1 MNQVKKRNAW
11 ERAAALRRI
20 LILCAILASTFVA
33 TSYMAGILPH
43 RGASYLEM
51 AMIAVFAALFGWV
64 SIGFWE
70 ALSGLLILARGYD
83 RYAITRTAKEG
94 SPIAGETRTAILV
107 PIANEEVG
115 RVTAG
120 LAATYKSLERTGRL
134 EGFDFYI
141 LSDTSD
147 PDKWVEEEIA
157 WAELCRSLGSFN
169 RIFYRNRRVNL
180 KRKSGNIADFCKR
193 WGKNYRYMAVL
204 DADSVM
210 AGPTLVRMVEIME
223 GSPQVG
229 ILQTS
234 PSAVNRETP
243 IGRAQQFANHAYG
256 PMFTA
261 GLHFMQLGDSHFW
274 GHNAL
279 IRVEPFMKYCGLPKL
294 PGKPPRGGFILSHDF
309 VEAAFM
315 RRSGF
320 EVWLAYDLPGSY
332 EEVPPTLLEE
342 LKRDRRWCQGN
353 LQHIRLLFTRGLFS
367 AHRALFL
374 HGAMSYVSALLWF
387 LFLSLSSVEAIAEAF
402 RMPVYFPGGRSLF
415 PEWPVWHPRWAMVL
429 LSTTALLLFL
439 PKVMSVLV
447 ITFKRGTRYFGGFR
461 RMTLSVAAEVLFSML
476 FAPIRMLF
484 HSKFVFFTL
493 LGRQVSWS
501 AQQRADLGT
510 GWTEALRFHWPGM
523 FLAVAWGG
531 ALFLYNRSFFWW
543 NTPIIIP
550 LLLSGPLSIW
560 SSRAGAG
567 RTLRKMGLFVI
578 TEEVDV
584 PAELT
589 DLAIAMKKNDE
600 LKRSSILGEKPGFVR
615 GVVDPTA
622 NALHRALLRK
632 ERKVSLSIEQRRSEL
647 REKALV
653 RGPDALSGKEKR
665 ELLYDPEQMEKLHRE
680 VWEISD
686 PELAQ
691 KWGIPPL
698 KEAGVS
704 SEQ

>member
-1 MNQVKKRNAW
+1 MNPAKKRRSW

-20 LILCAILASTFVA
+20 LILCTILASTFIA

-51 AMIAVFAALFGWV
+51 AMVAVFAALFGWV

-70 ALSGLLILARGYD
+70 ALSGVWILARGYD
-83 RYAITRTAKEG
+83 RYAITRRAEG
-94 SPIAGETRTAILV
+94 SAPPAGPARTAILV
-107 PIANEEVG
+107 PIANEDVW

-120 LAATYKSLERTGRL
+120 LEATYRSLEKTGRL

-147 PDKWVEEEIA
+147 ADKWAEEEIA

-169 RIFYRNRRVNL
+169 RVFYRNRRVNL
-180 KRKSGNIADFCKR
+180 KRKSGNIADFCRR

-210 AGPTLVRMVEIME
+210 AGSTLVRMVEVME
-223 GSPQVG
+223 GNPQVG

-243 IGRAQQFANHAYG
+243 LGRAQQFANHAYG

-274 GHNAL
+274 GHNAI
-279 IRVEPFMKYCGLPKL
+279 IRTEPFMKHCGLPKL

-315 RRSGF
+315 RRAGY

-374 HGAMSYVSALLWF
+374 HGAMSYISALLWF
-387 LFLSLSSVEAIAEAF
+387 LFISLSSAEAIAEAF

-415 PEWPVWHPRWAMVL
+415 PEWPVWHPRWALAL

-439 PKVMSVLV
+439 PKVLSVLV
-447 ITFKRGTRYFGGFR
+447 VAFKRGARHFGGFR
-461 RMTLSVAAEVLFSML
+461 RMAVSVAAEVLFSML

-484 HSKFVFFTL
+484 HAKFVFVTL
-493 LGRQVSWS
+493 LGRQVSWG
-501 AQQRADLGT
+501 AQQRAELGT
-510 GWTEALRFHWPGM
+510 GWGEAVRFHWPGTL
-523 FLAVAWGG
+523 LAAVWGG

-543 NTPIIIP
+543 NTPIIVP
-550 LLLSGPLSIW
+550 LLLSIPLSVW

-567 RTLRKMGLFVI
+567 RTLRKMGLFI
-578 TEEVDV
+578 IPEEVEI

-589 DLAIAMKKNDE
+589 DLAAAMKRNE
-600 LKRSSILGEKPGFVR
+600 SARRSIPFGEKPGFVR
-615 GVVDPTA
+615 AVVDPA
-622 NALHRALLRK
+622 VNALHRALLRR
-632 ERKVSLSIEQRRSEL
+632 ERKVSPEIARRRWKMRERVLAGGPEVLS
-647 REKALV
+647 A
-653 RGPDALSGKEKR
+653 KEKR
-665 ELLYDPEQMEKLHRE
+665 ELLYDPDQMERLHRE
-680 VWEISD
+680 VWEMSS
-686 PELAQ
+686 PERAR
-691 KWGIPPL
+691 KWGIP
-698 KEAGVS
+698 S
-704 SEQ
+704 

>member
-1 MNQVKKRNAW
+1 MSDKEKRRPW

-20 LILCAILASTFVA
+20 LILLIIVTSTLVAS
-33 TSYMAGILPH
+33 SYMAGILPH

-51 AMIAVFAALFGWV
+51 AMVVVFATLFGWV

-70 ALSGLLILARGYD
+70 AVSGIFILARGYD
-83 RYAITRTAKEG
+83 RYSVTRMEERKASREE
-94 SPIAGETRTAILV
+94 SDWRTAILV
-107 PIANEEVG
+107 PIANEDVA

-120 LAATYKSLERTGRL
+120 IAATYKSLERTGRL
-134 EGFDFYI
+134 GNFDFYI

-147 PDKWVEEEIA
+147 PDRWPEEEIA

-169 RIFYRNRRVNL
+169 RVFYRNRRVNL
-180 KRKSGNIADFCKR
+180 KRKSGNIADFCRR
-193 WGKNYRYMAVL
+193 WGRNYRYMAVL

-210 AGPTLVRMVEIME
+210 SGATLVRMVEIM
-223 GSPQVG
+223 GGNPKIG

-234 PSAVNRETP
+234 PTAVNRETP

-274 GHNAL
+274 GHNAI
-279 IRVEPFMKYCGLPKL
+279 IRTEPFMKYCGLPKL

-315 RRSGF
+315 RRGGY

-332 EEVPPTLLEE
+332 EEVPPTLMEE

-374 HGAMSYVSALLWF
+374 HGAMSYGSALLWF
-387 LFLSLSSVEAIAEAF
+387 LFLSLSSAEAITEAF

-415 PEWPVWHPRWAMVL
+415 PEWPVWHPRWALTL

-439 PKVMSVLV
+439 PKLLSVIV
-447 ITFKRGTRYFGGFR
+447 IAARKGARSFGGFT
-461 RMTLSVAAEVLFSML
+461 RMIFSVGAEVLFSML

-484 HSKFVFFTL
+484 HSKFVFLTL
-493 LGRQVSWS
+493 LGRQVGWS
-501 AQQRADLGT
+501 GQQRADLGT
-510 GWTEALRFHWPGM
+510 GWWEALKFHWFGM
-523 FLAVAWGG
+523 LMAAVWGG

-550 LLLSGPLSIW
+550 LLLSVPLSVF
-560 SSRAGAG
+560 SSRTGAG
-567 RTLRKMGLFVI
+567 RALRKMGLFL
-578 TEEVDV
+578 TAEEVEI

-589 DLAIAMKKNDE
+589 DLQKE
-600 LKRSSILGEKPGFVR
+600 LRYGESLRRSTPFAEKSGFVR
-615 GVVDPTA
+615 AVVDPTS
-622 NALHRALLRK
+622 NALHRALLR
-632 ERKVSLSIEQRRSEL
+632 RDRRVSTSIADRRHAIRS
-647 REKALV
+647 KALA
-653 RGPDALSGKEKR
+653 RGPGALSRGEKR
-665 ELLYDPEQMEKLHRE
+665 EILYDPGQMEKLHRE
-680 VWEISD
+680 VWEISN
-686 PELAQ
+686 PELAG
-691 KWGIPPL
+691 KWGIP
-698 KEAGVS
+698 S
-704 SEQ
+704 